1 MPDNLNVPPVG
12 PLDSESVKLEDVLFF
27 KLKDLILEQS
37 EGEWTDEMI
46 VRDAHH
52 FANHLRPLFRLP
64 SQAGEGRVSELE
76 RRVNLGFQTDEP
88 TLRQMVEHYYR
99 SHSMPDP
106 MSWTDRYV
114 AALTTTPPTDP
125 RLDRAMG
132 ALEAIDAG
140 GADVAPPTNKRSYAQ
155 GFDQGTAWAGRVA
168 RQALA
173 SIRGEA

>member
-1 MPDNLNVPPVG
+1 MTTQPPVG
-12 PLDSESVKLEDVLFF
+12 PLDSEFWAYTVNL
-27 KLKDLILEQS
+27 
-37 EGEWTDEMI
+37 GHRTDEPSLKEM
-46 VRDAHH
+46 VEHYYRSYSMPDPMVLASRYMQ
-52 FANHLRPLFRLP
+52 AFRLP
-64 SQAGEGRVSELE
+64 SQAGEGGVSELE
-76 RRVNLGFQTDEP
+76 QRVNLGFQTDEP

-114 AALTTTPPTDP
+114 AALTTTPPDP
-125 RLDRAMG
+125 RLDRAIE
-132 ALEAIDAG
+132 ALETIDAG

-155 GFDQGTAWAGRVA
+155 GFDQGTAWAGRVS